1 MKFRVVTDEEFTSDT
16 NLDNHYN
23 KHIIKEKQFQYSKEE
38 YVERADILSRSK
50 IDNKKIFGYQSLTR
64 EGRTANC
71 KYNKETEEFVVY
83 RINNGVP
90 ETITMYRKS
99 WRDFIGDKAIEYWDE
114 IVE

>member
-1 MKFRVVTDEEFTSDT
+1 MKFKIVVDEEFTSDT
-16 NLDNHYN
+16 NRDNHYK
-23 KHIIKEKQFQYSKEE
+23 KHIVKEKQFQYSKEE

-99 WRDFIGDKAIEYWDE
+99 WIDFIGDKAIEYWDE